1 MLLLRRHAPRLLLR
15 LRRRGGVRRRGFGG
29 KPPPPPVPPR
39 PGSRPRPESSAK
51 QRSSI
56 VVGLPSIAP
65 VPEATSGNN
74 DGWER
79 GRRWGE
85 TLGQSLRWGLL
96 VFTGWGLL
104 RWAPWARPAAARA
117 PAPGADNHPPRERE
131 RVYPLDEA
139 YSLGAHEPPQH
150 APSLAPL
157 TLDEVSSTALGFVQ
171 EHALRQALRCLA
183 ALRPTPDQ
191 LRLAILDVES
201 LAEARAGSGLAE
213 LLGTGTSE
221 DSEEPAVGYDAVSHA
236 IVSAGASAESEEAA
250 EGQAPE
256 TGLKACLLCAQRL

>member
-1 MLLLRRHAPRLLLR
+1 MLLRRRHAPRLLRLR
-15 LRRRGGVRRRGFGG
+15 LRRGGVRCRGFGE

-51 QRSSI
+51 RSSI
-56 VVGLPSIAP
+56 VA
-65 VPEATSGNN
+65 VPGATSGSN

-96 VFTGWGLL
+96 VFAGWGLL
-104 RWAPWARPAAARA
+104 RWAPWAPPAAARA
-117 PAPGADNHPPRERE
+117 PASGEDEAPRERE

-139 YSLGAHEPPQH
+139 YSLGAHQPPQE

-157 TLDEVSSTALGFVQ
+157 NLDQVSSTALGFVQ

-221 DSEEPAVGYDAVSHA
+221 DSEEPTVGYDAVSHA

>member
-1 MLLLRRHAPRLLLR
+1 M
-15 LRRRGGVRRRGFGG
+15 
-29 KPPPPPVPPR
+29 
-39 PGSRPRPESSAK
+39 
-51 QRSSI
+51 
-56 VVGLPSIAP
+56 
-65 VPEATSGNN
+65 
-74 DGWER
+74 
-79 GRRWGE
+79 
-85 TLGQSLRWGLL
+85 GQTLRWGLFL
-96 VFTGWGLL
+96 FAGWGLL
-104 RWAPWARPAAARA
+104 RWAPWASPAEVRP
-117 PAPGADNHPPRERE
+117 PASGAEDEAPRERE

-139 YSLGAHEPPQH
+139 YSLGAHQPPQH
-150 APSLAPL
+150 APDAPSLAPL

-213 LLGTGTSE
+213 LLGTRSSE
-221 DSEEPAVGYDAVSHA
+221 DSEEPTMGYDAVSHA